1 MTDRTVASANFNST
15 GDAPKTPLEAALF
28 YLSRGWC
35 PIPLCPPNCPGNL
48 STRHKH
54 PADRSGKVPLVPGWT
69 TFKELP
75 SHAQVVSWWGR
86 WPDANV
92 GVICGR
98 ISGIIGV
105 DVDGPEGIDEL
116 LRLTGGQ
123 IPETVRFTTPSGG
136 RRLLFRYPPGESIAT
151 RHMGGKTRPLSILSD
166 GSQTVMP
173 PSVGHNG
180 ERYAWT
186 DGLAP
191 DWGSLPE
198 APVWVTAP
206 APARGTP
213 KGQTVGG
220 HCRPELPDQA
230 DAEVIRRARAYLKR
244 CKPAV
249 EGEGGDA
256 HTYKMACKL
265 VGMFGMSSDN
275 ALSLLMEWN
284 TRCVPPWSED
294 ALRRK
299 VELAKGR
306 HTETVVGPAAIL
318 RSPSKGHRHRV
329 ADDQAGDQ
337 AEQLPGDHPLPGELL
352 VGVPRRPLEWFD
364 RPYVARSQVTAL
376 VGKPGTGKSTYLAH
390 LVGRSKYALY
400 FPGEED
406 VGRMLRPR
414 IESAGARLDQVR
426 VIPPTDVWV
435 MPHARERLIGAINQ
449 TGADLVVFDPVDD
462 YLSDAVDENANVAVR
477 GVLQAFREVAEKTG
491 AAVVICRHVGK
502 DPTNVMPGS
511 RAWYAHPRAIVELLA
526 DRDTPPKR
534 IIRLHKDSLGQNPP
548 ARYFELPRQGCDP
561 PRFALG
567 GEAVPEIVELV
578 ANVSDP
584 MERRVVDRACDL
596 VRRLLADGRM
606 EAKTV
611 FQHAEGERLN
621 ERAMRRAAE
630 QLGVKM
636 IREGNGKEH
645 RCYWEMPENNS
656 GIPE

>member
-1 MTDRTVASANFNST
+1 MTDRTVASANFNSS

-136 RRLLFRYPPGESIAT
+136 QRLLFRYPPGESIAT

-220 HCRPELPDQA
+220 HRRPELPDQA

-256 HTYKMACKL
+256 HTYKLACKL

-306 HTETVVGPAAIL
+306 HTETVVVTDAIL

-337 AEQLPGDHPLPGELL
+337 AEQLPGGPPLPGEL
-352 VGVPRRPLEWFD
+352 VATVARKSLEWFH
-364 RPYVARSQVTAL
+364 RPYIPRGDVSGL
-376 VGKPGTGKSTYLAH
+376 VGRPSVGKSTYLAH
-390 LVGRSKYALY
+390 LMSMAKHTLY
-400 FPGEED
+400 FAGEED
-406 VGRMLRPR
+406 VGRSIRPR
-414 IESAGARLDQVR
+414 LEAAGAQLDTVR
-426 VIPPTDVWV
+426 VIPPEEKWL
-435 MPHARERLIGAINQ
+435 MPVARDRLLGLIRQ
-449 TGADLVVFDPVDD
+449 TRADLVVYDPVDD
-462 YLSDAVDENANVAVR
+462 YLCEGFDENSSVPVRALLGQFR
-477 GVLQAFREVAEKTG
+477 GVAEQTG
-491 AAVVICRHVGK
+491 AAVVLCRHPGK
-502 DPTNVMPGS
+502 AADNVMPGS
-511 RAWYAHPRAIVELLA
+511 RAWYAYPRAVVQFVA
-526 DRDTPPKR
+526 DQDTPPKR
-534 IIRLHKDSLGQNPP
+534 IVRMHKDGHGTNAPP
-548 ARYFELPRQGCDP
+548 RFFELVRSGDDP
-561 PRFALG
+561 PRFVLG
-567 GEAVPEIVELV
+567 EVVAPEVVELV
-578 ANVSDP
+578 AGVSDP
-584 MERRVVDRACDL
+584 LERSAVDRACDL
-596 VRRLLADGRM
+596 IRRLLEPGRM
-606 EAKTV
+606 DAKSAR
-611 FQHAEGERLN
+611 QHAEAEGLN
-621 ERAMRRAAE
+621 ERAMQRAAR
-630 QLGVKM
+630 QVGVNVV
-636 IREGNGKEH
+636 REGNGKEH

-656 GIPE
+656 EILE